1 MMQSVYR
8 VLHNLL
14 NFLFEFQV
22 TNPAKRFNQT
32 SINQRIEES
41 GYGKVISRT

>member
-14 NFLFEFQV
+14 NFLLEFQV
-22 TNPAKRFNQT
+22 TNPAKRFNQS